1 MCFFPCIYI
10 SIYIIQTIIFFLPLT
25 VLVKNVI
32 VNEDRRQ
39 AAASSRIGAVLHF
52 KCMIWRQSTM
62 YGWQWCEWNGFN
74 DEKYKKE
81 KLDDYFVYMTQNFG
95 SNKRT
100 MKNKRKNTEKRRKK
114 KKKKWATEAKIESMK
129 LLVELKIEATRRIR
143 EGKEKKLFFRWWLFL
158 FRNSVYTQVGTLMFI
173 RKFVNA
179 IAPAH
184 FCQHGLLCLSSP
196 ERKKKA
202 LENYLCH

>member
-1 MCFFPCIYI
+1 
-10 SIYIIQTIIFFLPLT
+10 
-25 VLVKNVI
+25 
-32 VNEDRRQ
+32 
-39 AAASSRIGAVLHF
+39 
-52 KCMIWRQSTM
+52 M

-143 EGKEKKLFFRWWLFL
+143 EGKEKKIILSVMTVSLSQFGLYTSRY
-158 FRNSVYTQVGTLMFI
+158 SHVYT
-173 RKFVNA
+173 
-179 IAPAH
+179 
-184 FCQHGLLCLSSP
+184 
-196 ERKKKA
+196 
-202 LENYLCH
+202 